1 MHSGIILA
9 GGKNLRIKLDKA
21 FLKINN
27 QKIIDRTVTL
37 FHRLFDEVIIVTNEP
52 EEYAGL
58 NARLVEDIIPGKAS
72 LGGIYSGLK
81 HSRNL
86 YNFVVACDMPF
97 INEALIQYMQSIK
110 GYDIVIPKIKD
121 KYEAL
126 FAVYSKNCIP
136 YIEEMIKKNRLKI
149 IGLFDYAKVR
159 FVEEKTINNYDAKHL
174 SFININT
181 KKDLEKAREINGTD

>member
-9 GGKNLRIKLDKA
+9 GGKNLRIKLNKA

-27 QKIIDRTVTL
+27 ERIVDRIVSL
-37 FHRLFDEVIIVTNEP
+37 FNNLFDEVIIVTNEP
-52 EEYAGL
+52 EEYADL
-58 NARLVEDIIPGKAS
+58 DAKLVKDIIPGKAS

-81 HSRNL
+81 HSGNL
-86 YNFVVACDMPF
+86 YNFIVACDMPF
-97 INEALIQYMQSIK
+97 INKALIQYMQGIR

-136 YIEEMIKKNRLKI
+136 YIGEMIKKNRLKI

-159 FVEEKTINNYDAKHL
+159 FVEEETINNYDPRHL
-174 SFININT
+174 SFVNINT
-181 KKDLEKAREINGTD
+181 KKDLEKAREINETD